1 MAICVILNS
10 HQVLACLDGYMNI
23 ALEQTE
29 EYANGQANKR
39 WTKMHIMTKTCAAKE
54 QVWRR
59 LHPWQQRSLH
69 LHRPQA
75 VEPRRDCFWVEMFCF
90 LPFFSQLWRNSL
102 IFLNSSMCFVNP
114 LKVWSGWSPIL
125 LEKVCPIAKC
135 GRVKWI
141 FQRKIALWQSG
152 WRWWTG
158 RPRGTS
164 PWARMLCSSLTASGW
179 RTTCAAWLITL
190 VPSLKHAGIWGWCWS
205 GFSVLVKS

>member
-102 IFLNSSMCFVNP
+102 IFLNSSMYFVNP

-125 LEKVCPIAKC
+125 LKKVCPIAKC

-141 FQRKIALWQSG
+141 FQRNIALSG
-152 WRWWTG
+152 SQDGDGEQGGQEG
-158 RPRGTS
+158 RHREQGCFAQVLQQAAEGRRAQP
-164 PWARMLCSSLTASGW
+164 GW
-179 RTTCAAWLITL
+179 
-190 VPSLKHAGIWGWCWS
+190 
-205 GFSVLVKS
+205 

>member
-1 MAICVILNS
+1 
-10 HQVLACLDGYMNI
+10 MNI

-39 WTKMHIMTKTCAAKE
+39 STKMHIMTKTCAAKE

-90 LPFFSQLWRNSL
+90 LPFFFPIMEELPNLPQLINVFCQSFKGLVWMKSYSFKESLPNSQVRACQVDFSEK
-102 IFLNSSMCFVNP
+102 NSS
-114 LKVWSGWSPIL
+114 
-125 LEKVCPIAKC
+125 
-135 GRVKWI
+135 
-141 FQRKIALWQSG
+141 QWQSG

-190 VPSLKHAGIWGWCWS
+190 VPSLKHAGIIKWDDVDLASLYW
-205 GFSVLVKS
+205 

>member
-39 WTKMHIMTKTCAAKE
+39 STKMHIMTKTCAAKE

-75 VEPRRDCFWVEMFCF
+75 VDQEGTVFELKCFAFCH
-90 LPFFSQLWRNSL
+90 FFSNY
-102 IFLNSSMCFVNP
+102 
-114 LKVWSGWSPIL
+114 G
-125 LEKVCPIAKC
+125 
-135 GRVKWI
+135 
-141 FQRKIALWQSG
+141 
-152 WRWWTG
+152 
-158 RPRGTS
+158 GT
-164 PWARMLCSSLTASGW
+164 P
-179 RTTCAAWLITL
+179 
-190 VPSLKHAGIWGWCWS
+190 
-205 GFSVLVKS
+205 